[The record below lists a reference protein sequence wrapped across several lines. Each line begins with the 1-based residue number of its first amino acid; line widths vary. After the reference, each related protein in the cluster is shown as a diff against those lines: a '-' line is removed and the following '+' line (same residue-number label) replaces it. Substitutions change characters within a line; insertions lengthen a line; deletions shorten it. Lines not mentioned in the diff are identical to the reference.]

1 MKKRTKVLA
10 VMLCLTLFATMVT
23 GCGSSSG
30 GADKEVSGVTIAD
43 TSAASTDDST
53 VSGEP
58 DAGESDSTTE
68 EVIIEEQ
75 VIYDENDIKIT
86 ATGLEEG
93 WMGTELKLLIEN
105 NSSQNITVQARNA
118 NVNGYMVDTMMSA
131 DVAAGKKANDELT
144 FETTGLNEC
153 GIESIATMEF
163 YFHIFDSDSWDE
175 ILDTDVITMNTSI
188 AETYTQ
194 TVDDSG
200 DILVDSNG
208 VKIVAKG
215 LSSDSS
221 FWGPGVILYI
231 ENNSQQ
237 DITVQVRDVSVN
249 GFMVDSTMSEDVV
262 VGKKAISAVQFF
274 SSDLEENSIT
284 DITEVEL
291 YFHIFD
297 LNSWET
303 IFDSDVI
310 NITF

>member
-10 VMLCLTLFATMVT
+10 AMLCLTLFGAMAI
-23 GCGSSSG
+23 GSGSSGSG
-30 GADKEVSGVTIAD
+30 EDKEVSGVT
-43 TSAASTDDST
+43 TSDNSADST
-53 VSGEP
+53 EDSTGTETP
-58 DAGESDSTTE
+58 DADAE
-68 EVIIEEQ
+68 EISIEEQ
-75 VIYDENDIKIT
+75 VLYDANDIKIT
-86 ATGLEEG
+86 ATGLEDG

-118 NVNGYMVDTMMSA
+118 NVNGYMVDTMLSA
-131 DVAAGKKANDELT
+131 DVAAGKKANDSLT
-144 FETTGLNEC
+144 FETSGLNEC

-163 YFHIFDSDSWDE
+163 YFHIFDSESWDD
-175 ILDTDVITMNTSI
+175 ILDTDVISIDTFI
-188 AETYTQ
+188 AESYTQ

-200 DILVDSNG
+200 EVLVDSNG
-208 VKIVAKG
+208 VKVVAKG
-215 LSSDSS
+215 LSADGS

-231 ENNSQQ
+231 ENNSEQ

-284 DITEVEL
+284 DITDVEL

-297 LNSWET
+297 LDSWET